1 MVVLV
6 MEKIKS
12 RKLWITVLAGA
23 LVAFGEQFGID
34 LDPEQLIAIAGMVLA
49 YVGSQAVVDRGK
61 VVAEVK
67 ASVPELMTTLQGVMN
82 ELNASGIHEAD

>member
-1 MVVLV
+1 
-6 MEKIKS
+6 MEKIRS

-23 LVAFGEQFGID
+23 LVAFGGQFGID
-34 LDPEQLIAIAGMVLA
+34 LDSEQLIAIGGMVLA

-67 ASVPELMTTLQGVMN
+67 ASVPELMRTLENAMK
-82 ELNASGIHEAD
+82 ELSAASVHETD

>member
-1 MVVLV
+1 M
-6 MEKIKS
+6 
-12 RKLWITVLAGA
+12 WITVLAGA

-34 LDPEQLIAIAGMVLA
+34 LDTEQLAAIGGMVLA

-67 ASVPELMTTLQGVMN
+67 ASVPELMRTLETALK
-82 ELNASGIHEAD
+82 ELNATGVHEAD

>member
-1 MVVLV
+1 